1 MGAWIEVIR
10 VLENMGVHHG
20 EERFYSKSEMLGLLT
35 AIYAVAMEE
44 LYDDEKEGIQTPL
57 PEGPYGVGEAR

>member
-20 EERFYSKSEMLGLLT
+20 EERFYSKSEMLGLLS

-44 LYDDEKEGIQTPL
+44 LNASTNEGIQTPL
-57 PEGPYGVGEAR
+57 PESPYGLGAPR